1 MKRLMTPLIVLPL
14 LLSGTVHASTD
25 SPLAAPKVAP
35 VVRLHDASAVERKS
49 YVEMQEVRL
58 SQWRQ
63 RIVDFNERVETT
75 TTTAGQSAKRDIAH
89 SWDAVERASKELTKA
104 SEDNWLGLRAAYE
117 RATRD
122 LEATWVKFD
131 PAKS

>member
-14 LLSGTVHASTD
+14 LLSGAMHASAD
-25 SPLAAPKVAP
+25 SSPAAPKVAP
-35 VVRLHDASAVERKS
+35 VVRQNDASAVERKS

-75 TTTAGQSAKRDIAH
+75 TTAGQSARREIAH
-89 SWDAVERASKELTKA
+89 SWDAVERASKELTEA